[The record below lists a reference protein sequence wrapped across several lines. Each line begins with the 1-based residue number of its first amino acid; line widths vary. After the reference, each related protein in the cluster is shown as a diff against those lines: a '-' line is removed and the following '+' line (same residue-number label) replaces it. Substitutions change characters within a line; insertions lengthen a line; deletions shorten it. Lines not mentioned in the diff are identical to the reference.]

1 MRMIIAFTI
10 LVYIAAA
17 SSVLALDDP
26 DLVFYFPYESFSGDT
41 ALDQS
46 GKGHNG
52 TINGNI
58 KLVDGGKRGKAAQFA
73 QTSFIDMD
81 GPNIPEDHIPKDEL
95 TLCAWARCEK
105 TGDHHTLF
113 NARAADGTWVIH
125 PEFRSEGNFRW
136 LLRSDGG
143 VDLFD
148 IRAGAVEWDEWT
160 HYAGVYDGG
169 KAILYINGENTAEQ
183 AARGKVAKD
192 WGMGARI
199 GYDIDNERPFTGLMD
214 DLCMWKKALTE
225 DEIRILMEKGP
236 EVLIEGE
243 AVSPTGNLATSW
255 GQIRSSEQVEVSCC
269 N

>member
-1 MRMIIAFTI
+1 MRVIKGLAI
-10 LVYIAAA
+10 LIFMAAV
-17 SSVLALDDP
+17 SSVLALDEL
-26 DLVFYFPYESFSGDT
+26 DLVFYFPFEGFDGDI

-52 TINGNI
+52 TIKGDI
-58 KLVDGGKRGKAAQFA
+58 EIVDGGKRGKAAKFA
-73 QTSFIDMD
+73 QTSYIDMD
-81 GPNIPEDHIPKDEL
+81 GPNIPEDHIPRDEV
-95 TLCAWARCEK
+95 TLCAWARCER

-113 NARAADGTWVIH
+113 NARAGDGTWVIH

-143 VDLFD
+143 ADLFD
-148 IRAGAVEWDEWT
+148 IRAGVVAWDEWT

-169 KAILYINGENTAEQ
+169 KAILYINGENIAEQ
-183 AARGKVAKD
+183 SASGEVAKD

-214 DLCMWKKALTE
+214 DLCMWRKALTE
-225 DEIRILMEKGP
+225 EEIKTLMEKGP

-243 AVSPTGNLATSW
+243 LVSPNGNLATTW
-255 GQIRSSEQVEVSCC
+255 GQIRSWD
-269 N
+269 